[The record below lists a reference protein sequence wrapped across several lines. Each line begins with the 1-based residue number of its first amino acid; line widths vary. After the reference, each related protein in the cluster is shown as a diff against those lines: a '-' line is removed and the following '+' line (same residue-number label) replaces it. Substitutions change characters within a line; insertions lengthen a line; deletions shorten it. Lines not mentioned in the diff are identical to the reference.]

1 MFKKKSS
8 WDFKKQTAEVWFRNK
23 HAVQTLLLN
32 SPVKWKD
39 DYNHPWWSI
48 YVRLLFAQRPRWK
61 FFLKD
66 VQTSAVAR
74 VFSQRG
80 RHCETVSLE
89 THRARREKKK
99 NIGPN
104 LSSKA
109 AIQAKSPNYVCWWR
123 KRQRLAT
130 LCTNIHTH
138 THTQRM
144 SSFFFSLKKCSC
156 LREVTQAERKKG
168 NVEEKSTMEWDKVR
182 V

>member
-1 MFKKKSS
+1 MSCLKKSS
-8 WDFKKQTAEVWFRNK
+8 WDFKKQTAEVRFRNK

-66 VQTSAVAR
+66 VQTSAVTR
-74 VFSQRG
+74 VFSQCG

-89 THRARREKKK
+89 THRARRRKK

-138 THTQRM
+138 TENVFFLLFAQKTFLPQRGDT
-144 SSFFFSLKKCSC
+144 SRKEKGK
-156 LREVTQAERKKG
+156 RGGTERDG
-168 NVEEKSTMEWDKVR
+168 VR
-182 V
+182 